1 MCIAVPGK
9 VQQIENGVAIV
20 TYPGIASQK
29 ALVANMP
36 VAIGD
41 SVMVQ
46 MGIIVKILSKDEADS
61 VHQAWS
67 QVTTKLS
74 DSCQKA

>member
-9 VQQIENGVAIV
+9 VVSVDGGMAYVS
-20 TYPGIASQK
+20 YPGLPHQK
-29 ALVANMP
+29 ALVAHMP
-36 VAIGD
+36 VKIGS

-46 MGIIVKILSKDEADS
+46 MGIIVKILDDDEAKS
-61 VHQAWS
+61 VQEAWS

-74 DSCQKA
+74 DSDH